1 MIKTIENIKLKH
13 LARME
18 RTGNIRQ
25 LLAWWNIFPL
35 FLFKNKLIGLVQEC
49 YSLINDG
56 KSDDNSYYEF
66 EQIEWKTKSALKI
79 QELETSYMMCILY
92 IDLVVR
98 FDHALKNFNLNRG
111 QRRRIKSLD
120 LALLGK
126 AIEKIKVLTGIAIE
140 NKENLFEVQKEL
152 IWLKDKFAE
161 NFNNPESPESE
172 QKKVTILDYAL
183 SMVLYAGGSGD
194 NLDEMK
200 LPVFIS
206 FRNRANAKYEAEQKQ
221 ISEIENRNK

>member
-1 MIKTIENIKLKH
+1 
-13 LARME
+13 
-18 RTGNIRQ
+18 
-25 LLAWWNIFPL
+25 
-35 FLFKNKLIGLVQEC
+35 LFKNKLIGLVQEC
-49 YSLINDG
+49 YSLINEG
-56 KSDDNSYYEF
+56 KSDDNSYYEL
-66 EQIEWKTKSALKI
+66 EKIEWKTKSALKI
-79 QELETSYMMCILY
+79 QELESCYLMSILY
-92 IDLVVR
+92 IDMVVR
-98 FDHALKNFNLNRG
+98 FDVIKKFNLNRG

-126 AIEKIKVLTGIAIE
+126 AIEKIKVLTGITIE
-140 NKENLFEVQKEL
+140 SKENLFEVQKEL

-161 NFNNPESPESE
+161 NFNEPETNENE
-172 QKKVTILDYAL
+172 KKKVTILDYAL

-221 ISEIENRNK
+221 ISEIKNRDK